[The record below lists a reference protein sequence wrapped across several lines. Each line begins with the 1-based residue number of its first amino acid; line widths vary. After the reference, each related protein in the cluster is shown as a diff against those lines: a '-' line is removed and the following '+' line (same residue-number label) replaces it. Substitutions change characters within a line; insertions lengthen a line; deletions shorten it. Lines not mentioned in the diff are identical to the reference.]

1 MKSWVVTLE
10 TDPATGEL
18 ILPLSDEILS
28 GSGICIGDTIQWLDN
43 KDGSWTLRKV
53 DVNETKDATNS

>member
-28 GSGICIGDTIQWLDN
+28 DSGICIGDTIQWIDN